1 MLSILSGVM
10 LIAAGGTG
18 LWWFTPRNGVVHPM
32 VLRPF
37 FDTSLAIGVMGVLA
51 VGLALLVSGIAG

>member
-10 LIAAGGTG
+10 LIAAGGTS